1 MSQLLAGLSEQQL
14 TAVTAK
20 NHALVTACPGSGK
33 TRVLSVKTIH
43 ILEDSNTTVA
53 AVTFTKDSATELRA
67 RVLSMS
73 NGDIESRIHTGTF
86 HSLALQQLK
95 EHKALSGFRIM
106 SPGEQF
112 VVLRRAWMP
121 YAETITLDDAIV
133 AIDAIKA
140 KMSPI
145 LNSSDPGAD
154 VYKSYQA
161 ILASERRMDFADLLL
176 RSVQLMQDGS
186 LPPLPVTHM
195 LVDEAQDMDE
205 VQYQWICCHSNNNSA
220 VTLVGDDDQSIYGWR
235 HAMGYEGLMQFVH
248 EHRATQITLA
258 TNYRSDKSILEYS
271 GRLIAVN
278 TSRVEK
284 KMRANSSEDGV
295 VKVRHFS
302 ERMDEAEAAVESI
315 DRNSNETWG
324 ILSRTNQRLDMVEL
338 ALTEEQIPYA
348 RVGGKSFWEK
358 PDPATFLGLLSAIDK
373 DTFLG
378 IANALAWAG
387 ITEDKLEIGK
397 SEKNLLK
404 RLKLIDN
411 DLKQDIEFKA
421 QRRTLASFIKL
432 LPEWQAMLQK
442 KRAGLVATGAAV
454 WMSSFAGE
462 NKEVMLARC
471 AETVGKLSGTLT
483 ERIKLL
489 LSKENKETDKIVTLM
504 TIHSSKGLEF
514 DHVWI
519 LGFENGVI
527 PHRDGVLD
535 EERRLAYVAMTRA
548 RHELTISYQF
558 SGTTAPSRFLDEAG
572 LR

>member
-1 MSQLLAGLSEQQL
+1 MSDLLSGLSEQQL
-14 TAVTAK
+14 SAVTTK

-43 ILEDSNTTVA
+43 ILESPGNAVA

-67 RVLSMS
+67 RVLSMAS
-73 NGDIESRIHTGTF
+73 GDIENRIHTGTF

-95 EHKALSGFRIM
+95 ENKALAGCRIM

-112 VVLRRAWMP
+112 VVLRRAWTP
-121 YAETITLDDAIV
+121 YSGIITLDDAIIAV
-133 AIDAIKA
+133 DSIKA
-140 KMSPI
+140 KMNPMLSG
-145 LNSSDPGAD
+145 NEPGVD
-154 VYKSYQA
+154 VYKAYQA
-161 ILASERRMDFADLLL
+161 ILCSEKRMDFADLLL
-176 RSVQLMQDGS
+176 RSVQLMQYGT

-205 VQYQWICCHSNNNSA
+205 VQYQWICCHSNNNSS

-235 HAMGYEGLMQFVH
+235 HAMGYEGLMQFVQ

-284 KMRANSSEDGV
+284 KMRAHSSEDGT

-302 ERMDEAEAAVESI
+302 ERMDEAEAAVDSI
-315 DRNSNETWG
+315 DKTSKDSWG

-338 ALTEEQIPYA
+338 ALTEEQIPYN

-373 DTFLG
+373 STFLG

-387 ITEDKLEIGK
+387 ITDDKLEVGK

-404 RLKLIDN
+404 RLKLIDDN
-411 DLKQDIEFKA
+411 LKQDIEFKA
-421 QRRTLASFIKL
+421 QRRTLTSFIKL

-442 KRAGLVATGAAV
+442 KRVGLVATGAAV

-462 NKEVMLARC
+462 NKETMLSRC

-483 ERIKLL
+483 QRIKLL
-489 LSKENKETDKIVTLM
+489 SAKNSKETDKAVTLM

-527 PHRDGVLD
+527 PHRDGILD

-548 RHELTISYQF
+548 RHELIISYQF
-558 SGTTAPSRFLDEAG
+558 SGTTLPSRFLDEAG